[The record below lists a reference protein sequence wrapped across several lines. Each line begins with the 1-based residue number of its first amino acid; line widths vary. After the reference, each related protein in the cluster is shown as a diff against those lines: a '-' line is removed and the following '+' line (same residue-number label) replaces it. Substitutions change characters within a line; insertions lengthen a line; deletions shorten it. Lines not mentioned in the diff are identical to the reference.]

1 MCSSD
6 LFHHTGDIE
15 LKMPAKGGALTLT
28 WLPPEDNRREP
39 PMIEG
44 TVEEE

>member
-1 MCSSD
+1 
-6 LFHHTGDIE
+6 
-15 LKMPAKGGALTLT
+15 MPAKGGALTLT
-28 WLPPEDNRREP
+28 WLAPEDNRRPEP